1 MYIKSVKQK
10 GKLSNKS
17 KIHLIL
23 LEKEKTLRKPYF
35 IGTQNLQDTN
45 TEVKKLKITKK
56 EKVGYIMPIT
66 KCFLRFG

>member
-1 MYIKSVKQK
+1 MYIYIYIYIYVCMYIKSVKQK

-45 TEVKKLKITKK
+45 TEK
-56 EKVGYIMPIT
+56 
-66 KCFLRFG
+66 